1 MASRSYTK
9 LTLKR
14 LYSLAGNTCSHP
26 NCQESL
32 LGRETVNLSEICHI
46 EALNPGGPRYN
57 PDPTIEDK
65 DRNDYPNLM
74 LLCKNHHGIIDETDS
89 AGNPLYSVEQLKAMK
104 QAHEDAFEASRSSA
118 FAAKSPSL
126 IAKVIKNLSSHLGQ
140 PRPKQ
145 PTHAFEI
152 DAKIR
157 FNAVDRNAGIIQKYS
172 AYFGI
177 IEPIYNEFESAKKA
191 VLLESFNDLYLMSKG
206 QSKSA
211 DQIWDE
217 VESLLIERVSR
228 EANLDYSE
236 ELEWCVKIIM
246 VDAFMRCK
254 ILEEPQ

>member
-1 MASRSYTK
+1 MASRTYTA

-14 LYSLAGNTCSHP
+14 LYSLVGNTCSHP
-26 NCQESL
+26 SCQESL

-57 PDPTIEDK
+57 SDPTIEDK

-74 LLCKNHHGIIDETDS
+74 LLCKNHHGIIDETDAAS
-89 AGNPLYSVEQLKAMK
+89 NPLYSVIQLKAMK
-104 QAHEDAFEASRSSA
+104 QAHEDAFEVSCSSA
-118 FAAKSPSL
+118 FVVKSPSL

-140 PRPKQ
+140 PK
-145 PTHAFEI
+145 PTRTSHAFEI
-152 DAKIR
+152 DAKIV
-157 FNAVDRNAGIIQKYS
+157 FNQIDRHAGIIQKYS
-172 AYFGI
+172 VYYGI

-191 VLLESFNDLYLMSKG
+191 ALLESFNDLYLTNKG
-206 QSKSA
+206 QSKPS
-211 DQIWDE
+211 DEIWDE

>member
-1 MASRSYTK
+1 MASRTYTD

-26 NCQESL
+26 NCQETL
-32 LGRETVNLSEICHI
+32 LGRESANLSEICHI
-46 EALNPGGPRYN
+46 EALNSGGPRYN

-89 AGNPLYSVEQLKAMK
+89 TGNPLYSVEQLKAMK
-104 QAHEDAFEASRSSA
+104 QAHEDTFEASRSSA
-118 FAAKSPSL
+118 FATKSPSL
-126 IAKVIKNLSSHLGQ
+126 IAKVIKSLSNHLGQ

-152 DAKIR
+152 DVKIR
-157 FNAVDRNAGIIQKYS
+157 FNAVDRHAGIIQKYS
-172 AYFGI
+172 VYFGI
-177 IEPIYNEFESAKKA
+177 IDPIYNEFESAKKA
-191 VLLESFNDLYLMSKG
+191 ALLESFNDLYLTSKG
-206 QSKSA
+206 QSKSS

-217 VESLLIERVSR
+217 VEGLLIERVSR
-228 EANLDYSE
+228 EANLEYSE

>member
-1 MASRSYTK
+1 MASRNYTA

-26 NCQESL
+26 NCQELL

-57 PDPTIEDK
+57 SAPSIKNK
-65 DRNDYPNLM
+65 DRNDYPNLL

-89 AGNPLYSVEQLKAMK
+89 VGAPIYSVEQLKAMK
-104 QAHEDAFEASRSSA
+104 QTHEDAFEASRSSA
-118 FAAKSPSL
+118 FAVKSPSL
-126 IAKVIKNLSSHLGQ
+126 IAKVIKNLSSHIGQ
-140 PRPKQ
+140 PKPTRT
-145 PTHAFEI
+145 THAFEI
-152 DAKIR
+152 DAKID
-157 FNAVDRNAGIIQKYS
+157 FNQIDRHAGIIQKYS

-177 IEPIYNEFESAKKA
+177 IDPLYNEFEPAKKA
-191 VLLESFNDLYLMSKG
+191 ALLESFNDLYLTNTGSSKP
-206 QSKSA
+206 S
-211 DQIWDE
+211 DEIWDE
-217 VESLLIERVSR
+217 VEGQLIERVSR
-228 EANLDYSE
+228 EANLEYSE